1 MLHHLYNNRDDDN
14 DDDAQ
19 HDDDY
24 YHENDDDD
32 LPGPATSVR
41 TVRVAEEFP
50 SCLLVNAF
58 AQIVYFLYGSKH
70 FILMVIIIIMIIIII
85 IIIMRTV
92 RYILITEITSNI
104 KQKFHHSPR
113 S

>member
-1 MLHHLYNNRDDDN
+1 MVR
-14 DDDAQ
+14 
-19 HDDDY
+19 HDDDDDDRDDHHHHADHDY
-24 YHENDDDD
+24 ENEDDDDD

-58 AQIVYFLYGSKH
+58 AQIVYFLYGSAH
-70 FILMVIIIIMIIIII
+70 IDIIIIMIM
-85 IIIMRTV
+85 MRAV
-92 RYILITEITSNI
+92 RQN
-104 KQKFHHSPR
+104 KQHSPR

>member
-1 MLHHLYNNRDDDN
+1 MVHHLYNDRDDD
-14 DDDAQ
+14 DDE

-24 YHENDDDD
+24 YNENDDDD

-70 FILMVIIIIMIIIII
+70 FILMIII

-92 RYILITEITSNI
+92 RYILITEI
-104 KQKFHHSPR
+104 KQKFHYSPR